1 MPVNGA
7 CALFQI
13 QFLKNLK
20 LIIMKKL
27 MIICAVLLTASASFA
42 QKAKINNQSKNKA
55 ATFITYTCSMHPEV
69 AMDKPGNCPK
79 CGMKLIASKKEQLK
93 IKETK
98 TYTCSMHPEVV
109 SNTPG
114 KCPKCGMDMNASKKE
129 QMKTKEMKGYA
140 CPMHPDETS
149 TKPGK
154 CPKCGMDLTK
164 KN

>member
-1 MPVNGA
+1 
-7 CALFQI
+7 
-13 QFLKNLK
+13 
-20 LIIMKKL
+20 
-27 MIICAVLLTASASFA
+27 
-42 QKAKINNQSKNKA
+42 
-55 ATFITYTCSMHPEV
+55 
-69 AMDKPGNCPK
+69 
-79 CGMKLIASKKEQLK
+79 
-93 IKETK
+93 
-98 TYTCSMHPEVV
+98 MHPEVV